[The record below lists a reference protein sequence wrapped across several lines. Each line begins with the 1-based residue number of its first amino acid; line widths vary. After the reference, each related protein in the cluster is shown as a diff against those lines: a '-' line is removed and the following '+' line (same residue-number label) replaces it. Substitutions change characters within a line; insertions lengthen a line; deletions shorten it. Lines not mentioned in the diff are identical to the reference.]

1 MSTASL
7 ETPNLNSSPASTT
20 LFNQDE
26 LTRLDH
32 SRIPKHVAIIM
43 DGNRRWAKQRGLSP
57 MMGHWAGA
65 EVLTDVVRA
74 SSELGIQTITVFSF
88 STENWLRPEE
98 EVEALMQLFEVYLIR
113 KKELM
118 IRDGI
123 RLETIGD
130 LDRFPKHLQEIF
142 SSAKKATEH
151 CSKINLVL
159 ALNYGARD
167 EIRRAMIKILELNQ
181 KHPFAPDDLTEDLI
195 SRHLDT
201 NRWSDPELMIRTSGE
216 LRVSNFLLWQISY
229 AEIYVTEKL
238 WPDFSSKDLLDAVT
252 AFQKRGRRLGG
263 G

>member
-1 MSTASL
+1 MTSASL
-7 ETPNLNSSPASTT
+7 EIIETGAIYSAEDLKG
-20 LFNQDE
+20 
-26 LTRLDH
+26 LD
-32 SRIPKHVAIIM
+32 SLKIPKHIAFIM
-43 DGNRRWAKQRGLSP
+43 DGNRRWAKQRGLPP
-57 MMGHWAGA
+57 MMGHWEGA

-74 SSELGIQTITVFSF
+74 ASALGIETITVYSF
-88 STENWLRPEE
+88 STENWLRSQE

-118 IRDGI
+118 IREGI

-130 LDRFPKHLQEIF
+130 LGRFPSHVQEAF
-142 SSAKKATEH
+142 DSAKKATKH

-167 EIRRAMIKILELNQ
+167 EIRRAMVKILELNE
-181 KHPFAPDDLTEDLI
+181 KKKISPADLTEDLI

-201 NRWSDPELMIRTSGE
+201 SRWGDPELMVRTSGE

-238 WPDFSSKDLLDAVT
+238 WPDFSSKDLLEAIA